1 MMLEMCGAR
10 MLCAGLMKLIGMLSW
25 PVAAFKFNER
35 IMLDSRGF
43 SSVGWR
49 EFERACTGLSRVMSR
64 IMTKN
69 SFCSV
74 GKVFV

>member
-35 IMLDSRGF
+35 IMLEV
-43 SSVGWR
+43 SVV
-49 EFERACTGLSRVMSR
+49 L
-64 IMTKN
+64 
-69 SFCSV
+69 V
-74 GKVFV
+74 GENLKEPVLGCLG